1 MTRFQF
7 IEFIK
12 NYELYDCVDYIE
24 SASICFN
31 WDILLKVMEI
41 EDPEIDQW
49 TDRVLLQIH
58 NLTEFYEVTAGSYHK
73 SIEIAESDLMA
84 NVESELVCLEDLVM
98 KHQGVLLSEPEI
110 KAINEYCY

>member
-1 MTRFQF
+1 MTRFEF

-12 NYELYDCVDYIE
+12 NYELYDCVDYID

-58 NLTEFYEVTAGSYHK
+58 NLTEFYEATAGSCHK
-73 SIEIAESDLMA
+73 SIEITESDLMA
-84 NVESELVCLEDLVM
+84 NVESELVCLENLVM
-98 KHQGVLLSEPEI
+98 KHQRELLTESDI